1 MSVTFNS
8 TVTLANASREDSGVA
23 IRATEHIL
31 IDGKS
36 KVQAATETGRRWRFN
51 CITQDF
57 SDITDLI
64 ALVGTAYTLSVEG
77 TDYTNCYLI
86 GEIRYRTV
94 VPGTWTY
101 SAEFVRDTAT

>member
-1 MSVTFNS
+1 MSVLFS
-8 TVTLANASREDSGVA
+8 TVTLANASRQDVGVA

-36 KVQAATETGRRWRFN
+36 KVISAAETGRKWRFN
-51 CITQDF
+51 CITQVF
-57 SDITDLI
+57 SNITDLV
-64 ALVGTAYTLSVEG
+64 ALVGTAYTLTVEG

-86 GEIRYRTV
+86 GEIRYREV

-101 SAEFVRDTAT
+101 SAEFVRDTSA